1 MASSESSWAQT
12 SPRSTMV
19 PSIGCVL
26 LALGCLASAA
36 AAAASPTHGGGRRL
50 ICWQAI
56 MNCQT
61 EPECHYAYGQYM
73 HACGPV
79 LSGQR
84 RKCPSH
90 CIASL
95 VQLNL
100 TRNGPALEDCSCA
113 QDPLCVGTKRS
124 IEPCLPRTSNTGC
137 TEARRQCE
145 RDQQCSSAM
154 HDYLVHCGKL
164 FSGATCTNACR
175 DVIAAMR
182 KIPKALLLDT
192 CVCDGTERAI
202 CEFVKSSMQTLC
214 FEAQP
219 PPRTHDGSGEPDDY
233 EDDDRDGEED
243 DFPHEPDYVSRVPKS
258 RSAAQSVGVGGV
270 NVVVVVVVTL
280 LATILALVPLL

>member
-1 MASSESSWAQT
+1 MATSVWFAQ
-12 SPRSTMV
+12 SFPRSV
-19 PSIGCVL
+19 WPIGCVF
-26 LALGCLASAA
+26 LALGCYLSV
-36 AAAASPTHGGGRRL
+36 ASPTTHGGRRL

-61 EPECHYAYGQYM
+61 EPECHYSYGQYM

-79 LSGQR
+79 LNGQR
-84 RKCPSH
+84 KKCPSH

-100 TRNGPALEDCSCA
+100 TKNGPALEECSCA
-113 QDPLCVGTKRS
+113 QDPMCMNTKKS

-145 RDQQCSSAM
+145 RDQQCSYAM
-154 HDYLVHCGKL
+154 QEYLVHCGKL

-175 DVIAAMR
+175 NVIANMR

-214 FEAQP
+214 FEAPVQAE
-219 PPRTHDGSGEPDDY
+219 DGSGLDDY
-233 EDDDRDGEED
+233 EDED
-243 DFPHEPDYVSRVPKS
+243 DDEDFPKEPEYVSRVHKTHS
-258 RSAAQSVGVGGV
+258 TAHCLAARG
-270 NVVVVVVVTL
+270 VVTL
-280 LATILALVPLL
+280 LASIWALLPLL

>member
-1 MASSESSWAQT
+1 
-12 SPRSTMV
+12 
-19 PSIGCVL
+19 
-26 LALGCLASAA
+26 
-36 AAAASPTHGGGRRL
+36 
-50 ICWQAI
+50 

-79 LSGQR
+79 LNGQR

-100 TRNGPALEDCSCA
+100 TKNGPALEECSCA
-113 QDPLCVGTKRS
+113 QDPICINTKKS
-124 IEPCLPRTSNTGC
+124 IEPCLPRTSTTGC

-145 RDQQCSSAM
+145 RDQQCSYEM
-154 HDYLVHCGKL
+154 HEYLIHCGKL

-175 DVIAAMR
+175 NVIANMR
-182 KIPKALLLDT
+182 KIPKALQLDT

-214 FEAQP
+214 FDAPMQVD
-219 PPRTHDGSGEPDDY
+219 DGSGSDDYEPDD
-233 EDDDRDGEED
+233 E
-243 DFPHEPDYVSRVPKS
+243 DFPQEPEYVSRDSKPKS
-258 RSAAQSVGVGGV
+258 AAHCVAVAHG
-270 NVVVVVVVTL
+270 VVVTL
-280 LATILALVPLL
+280 LASILALSPLL